1 MFSFSSLAGT
11 QSRHAYEVL
20 LRSRKGGGGA
30 RTVLAPGV
38 KDSELK
44 PVTLRKTIVRP
55 SGKGLALPISCQV
68 SHLGSR
74 PSISKQTSFQ

>member
-30 RTVLAPGV
+30 TTVLAPGV

-55 SGKGLALPISCQV
+55 SGCWTEFDLAKDQLFPLAV
-68 SHLGSR
+68 
-74 PSISKQTSFQ
+74 K